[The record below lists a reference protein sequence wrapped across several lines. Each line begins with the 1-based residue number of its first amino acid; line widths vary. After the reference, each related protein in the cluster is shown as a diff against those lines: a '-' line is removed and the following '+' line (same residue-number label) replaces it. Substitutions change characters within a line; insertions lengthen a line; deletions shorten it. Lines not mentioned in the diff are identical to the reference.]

1 MKQTTKQ
8 TETMKQT
15 TKVKVNYSDG
25 DSVYT
30 PINATLWETL
40 EYYKPGKSSVHGCD
54 DGNGWKEHTRTIES
68 VEVIECQITPEP
80 GAAVYRMDFPRLGA
94 RVQAGAR
101 LFCDRLGLYVIDE
114 VHITQIRPGDMIL
127 WRGLWEDVDRVVTI
141 HDEDINRKRELFSPY
156 GTIRGC
162 SYWGGV
168 KLVQRVTFC
177 AMAEDG
183 HLYRLIA

>member
-1 MKQTTKQ
+1 MKQT
-8 TETMKQT
+8 
-15 TKVKVNYSDG
+15 KVIVNYSDG

-101 LFCDRLGLYVIDE
+101 LFCDRLGLYVIDDAP
-114 VHITQIRPGDMIL
+114 ISQIRPGDMIL
-127 WRGLWEDVDRVVTI
+127 WREKYTKVLFGGETVKAETVSP
-141 HDEDINRKRELFSPY
+141 DEINRKKELFSPY

-168 KLVQRVTFC
+168 KPVQRVTFC
-177 AMAEDG
+177 VMAEDG
-183 HLYRLIA
+183 NLYRLNA